1 MYLLKNSIFT
11 ITVFLSLLIPIQL
24 TAQDSTKKQNPL
36 MISGYAEVYYGY
48 DFNKPANNSKPSF
61 IYSHNRTNEVNLN
74 LGFLKGAYSSDWVRA
89 NLSFAAG
96 TYITANYASEPDGLK
111 NIYEANIGIRLSNK
125 DNLWLDAGIMPSHI
139 GWEGAVSKDDWTLTR
154 SVAADNSPY
163 FESGVK
169 IGYTSKN
176 EQWYLSALVLN
187 GWQLIHRV
195 NGNSTP
201 AFGTQ
206 VTYKPSSKIV
216 INSSTFIGND
226 KPDSVKQMRYFHDFY
241 SIIQITDQV
250 GITFGF
256 DIGWEK
262 KLNSNKWNNWFTP
275 TLILRYTPDSNWA
288 FAARAEYFNDEKEV
302 IIYTGNMNGFNLFGA
317 SLNVD
322 KLIRNNVWW
331 RIEARTL
338 NSKDAIF
345 QKGNGSVRNDVSI
358 TTSFAISF

>member
-1 MYLLKNSIFT
+1 
-11 ITVFLSLLIPIQL
+11 
-24 TAQDSTKKQNPL
+24 
-36 MISGYAEVYYGY
+36 
-48 DFNKPANNSKPSF
+48 
-61 IYSHNRTNEVNLN
+61 
-74 LGFLKGAYSSDWVRA
+74 
-89 NLSFAAG
+89 
-96 TYITANYASEPDGLK
+96 
-111 NIYEANIGIRLSNK
+111 
-125 DNLWLDAGIMPSHI
+125 
-139 GWEGAVSKDDWTLTR
+139 
-154 SVAADNSPY
+154 
-163 FESGVK
+163 
-169 IGYTSKN
+169 
-176 EQWYLSALVLN
+176 
-187 GWQLIHRV
+187 
-195 NGNSTP
+195 
-201 AFGTQ
+201 
-206 VTYKPSSKIV
+206 
-216 INSSTFIGND
+216 
-226 KPDSVKQMRYFHDFY
+226 MRYFHDFY

-322 KLIRNNVWW
+322 KLIHNNIWW